1 MPVLNEIWV
10 RTMQQQKSLF
20 IVDALAVSFLK
31 EITSKKIVA
40 GWLKH
45 DRFLTKYFDVIFY
58 HETDS

>member
-1 MPVLNEIWV
+1 
-10 RTMQQQKSLF
+10 MQQQKSLF